1 MDSKKHPG
9 RESPESK
16 ETATV
21 LDLLALGK
29 RSGLTFGEM
38 NELRVRDLVGLV
50 ESYVGTKKEG
60 SREATQEDIDA
71 FYARIF

>member
-1 MDSKKHPG
+1 MDNKEASGKDSQ
-9 RESPESK
+9 ENK

-29 RSGLTFGEM
+29 RSGLTFEEM
-38 NELRVRDLVGLV
+38 NELRVRDLVGMV
-50 ESYVGTKKEG
+50 ESYTGTKKEG
-60 SREATQEDIDA
+60 PREATQEDIDA